1 MRRALVASV
10 VLLLAGGPAWA
21 ALSDLGWKL
30 LEMPDKP
37 PADFALAP
45 DGSIEVTSDGSV
57 AFLYREA
64 SGGLTGQW
72 RWRVDRA
79 GPANDPAVK
88 GRDDR
93 PLAVHIWFPDEA
105 VSAGLKGL
113 LAEMMG
119 YPSYGRVLTYMWA
132 AGDAKGRR
140 FASPYFE
147 PGQGA
152 VVVLRDSSDGL
163 GEWHE
168 EKVDIAA
175 DYRAAFGAEPVAPAY
190 VALSADSDDLG
201 GMTLGRVA
209 DLELR

>member
-1 MRRALVASV
+1 MHRFVAV
-10 VLLLAGGPAWA
+10 VFTMLLAAAPAWA
-21 ALSDLGWKL
+21 ALADLGWKL
-30 LEMPDKP
+30 LELPDKV
-37 PADFALAP
+37 PARFALLP
-45 DGSIEVTSDGSV
+45 DGSIEVASAGSV

-64 SGGLTGQW
+64 AGGLNARW
-72 RWRVDRA
+72 RWRVDKA
-79 GPANDPAVK
+79 GPASDPAAK

-105 VSAGLKGL
+105 VRSGLRGL
-113 LAEMMG
+113 LAEMLG

-132 AGDAKGRR
+132 AGEAKGRR
-140 FASPYFE
+140 FASPYFN

-163 GEWHE
+163 GEWHDE
-168 EKVDIAA
+168 TVNIAA
-175 DYRAAFGAEPVAPAY
+175 DYRAAFGAEPVAPSY

-209 DLELR
+209 DLDLY